1 MTMLRAIVC
10 TLALGINS
18 GVAFQAPGR
27 LSAWSRTTTLKSTND
42 AFANPDTFMDVE
54 AQNPSQSS
62 QIFGGTFA
70 SAREEPMMM
79 SEATRA
85 LKKEIDQEKSKG
97 RKDYSQLKQL
107 KSKLQSQAA
116 VDEKAVIL
124 QKELE
129 AAEQR
134 EDYDRCGEL
143 QAQLE
148 GLFMSMQATAPQ
160 YAPNN
165 AAPGNQRGQP
175 NQYNQQYN
183 NNNNNNNNMNQ
194 QQFNNNN

>member
-1 MTMLRAIVC
+1 
-10 TLALGINS
+10 
-18 GVAFQAPGR
+18 
-27 LSAWSRTTTLKSTND
+27 
-42 AFANPDTFMDVE
+42 
-54 AQNPSQSS
+54 
-62 QIFGGTFA
+62 
-70 SAREEPMMM
+70 MM

-85 LKKEIDQEKSKG
+85 LKKEMDQERSKG

-160 YAPNN
+160 YAPNPNN
-165 AAPGNQRGQP
+165 AAPGNQQQQRGQP

-183 NNNNNNNNMNQ
+183 NNNNM
-194 QQFNNNN
+194 QQFNNNNNNNNNNNQQQQQNGNSPQNYQNNQGYGGNDPGFMNGYGPMSGGYG